1 MKTLRAA
8 GLHDRGTQIIGIK
21 HGHDLDASGGPELP
35 DELRRQ
41 LRGFEQGDCH
51 GGALRLLDIQ
61 PDAHGNHVVTIDQ
74 DGTDVLV
81 PPGCRRRLSGPTS
94 WPSLAFLES
103 SITT

>member
-1 MKTLRAA
+1 
-8 GLHDRGTQIIGIK
+8 
-21 HGHDLDASGGPELP
+21 
-35 DELRRQ
+35 
-41 LRGFEQGDCH
+41 
-51 GGALRLLDIQ
+51 
-61 PDAHGNHVVTIDQ
+61 VVTIDQ